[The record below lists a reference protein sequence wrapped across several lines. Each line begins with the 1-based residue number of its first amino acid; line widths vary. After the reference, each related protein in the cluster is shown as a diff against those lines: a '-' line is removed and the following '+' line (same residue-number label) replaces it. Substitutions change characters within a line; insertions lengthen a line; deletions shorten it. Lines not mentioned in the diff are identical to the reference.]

1 MDPSYR
7 VLGSFFYFVYKGLM
21 KFVSPV
27 SRILADNR
35 TNMTYHEAKVFY
47 EPKGR

>member
-1 MDPSYR
+1 MDRSYR
-7 VLGSFFYFVYKGLM
+7 VLGSFFYFVYERLM
-21 KFVSPV
+21 KFLSPV

-35 TNMTYHEAKVFY
+35 TILTYHEAKAFY